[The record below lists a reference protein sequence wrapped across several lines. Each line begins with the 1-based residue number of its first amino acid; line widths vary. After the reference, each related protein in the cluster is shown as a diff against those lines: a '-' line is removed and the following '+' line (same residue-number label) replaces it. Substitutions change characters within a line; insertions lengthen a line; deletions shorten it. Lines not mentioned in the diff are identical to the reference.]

1 MNTIPGVNCI
11 QPAFPHCKLQQ
22 SGGTKKPF
30 LTLNNIETNKII
42 KKRKMNLSYVT
53 HHDMLQIKFLIV
65 NILLTLISSSAFN
78 TEKFMSQFLQH
89 LSNETIRIFPAYAVR
104 MPF

>member
-22 SGGTKKPF
+22 SGGTKKP
-30 LTLNNIETNKII
+30 LKLNNIETNKII

-53 HHDMLQIKFLIV
+53 HHMLQIKFLIV

-78 TEKFMSQFLQH
+78 TEKF
-89 LSNETIRIFPAYAVR
+89 V
-104 MPF
+104 

>member
-1 MNTIPGVNCI
+1 MNTIHGVNCI
-11 QPAFPHCKLQQ
+11 QPAFPHCELQQ

-53 HHDMLQIKFLIV
+53 HHMLQIKFLIV

-78 TEKFMSQFLQH
+78 TEKF
-89 LSNETIRIFPAYAVR
+89 V
-104 MPF
+104 